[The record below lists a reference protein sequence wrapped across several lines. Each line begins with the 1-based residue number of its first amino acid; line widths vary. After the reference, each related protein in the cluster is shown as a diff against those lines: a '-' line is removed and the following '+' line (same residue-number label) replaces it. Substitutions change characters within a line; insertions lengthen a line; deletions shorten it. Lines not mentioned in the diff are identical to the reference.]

1 MATIDPYRKYLK
13 QAQID
18 YLVKKQ
24 ADYNNA
30 HADERVGAMQSVRDQ
45 LDQGRRM
52 LQNRGLASR
61 PGNIIS
67 GEEPRLT
74 AAYSP
79 QFDQYNKALR
89 GVEENQLE
97 YAAITEANK
106 TIAERNA
113 AAAARA
119 REEAQRQAA
128 QQAKAAAQQ
137 AAMHALGS
145 NILGGVAAAAASQ
158 KPQPVK
164 PTLNPSW
171 TAAGQQQAEQKANS
185 TAQNKAVFTAVTETS
200 RANGAAASGRKLY
213 TPQQIDRFR
222 QIGVEN
228 GGDPSIAY
236 GDTDIERQKAA
247 FLGQSGYN
255 TLERQA
261 TDAEK
266 RIQEAQTQL
275 NALKQQQAQFARAGQ
290 TMFDERTRTGRQVLT
305 PQVQAQKDA
314 IDTKIKDLQRYI
326 GQWQHERENI
336 ADQMQSINN
345 EWSSYRA
352 FAKYGNMS
360 DEELEKALKPQQA
373 SIPSAPMTDA
383 LGAWSASRAASG
395 ETQNAGFLSDE
406 DRRDIEAVQKYRQQ
420 QKRDSVIARAETY
433 AKNHAQNGE
442 KATADKSFA
451 ATTGRTVPRENM
463 LNRMQAMGQYNAKSV
478 AETGSK
484 YYKAINDRDELSE
497 FIRLSESNGQD
508 ALSNLKKGFLPDK
521 EERDTIHFV
530 DYATQMTPEEIDT
543 FNMLYN
549 GMGAKAADEYF
560 EALLPTLDQRG
571 ANSISEEA
579 RQAAQKY
586 GLLTDILSVPVNLLS
601 GIHGPISNLSD
612 RIYGYDVGKYKAA
625 RNDIS
630 GIYREQRQ
638 AGMNGTDS
646 FAYSTAM
653 SMADSTVSALLTK
666 AFGGP
671 LGEFAL
677 GGSAYNSAYREAL
690 ERGMNQ
696 RDASVN
702 AIASGVL
709 EALFEH
715 ISLDKLIKT
724 GPAGSG
730 KEVVKNI
737 LIQAGIEGSEEVNT
751 NLANRIFDLLY
762 NGTDAN
768 IMQTYQR
775 MIDRGYSPARASM
788 EAMKEA
794 GSEDLMAF
802 LGGAVAGGLS
812 SAGWQAVQTG
822 TFKIQQYISENHSE
836 AGILGKNL
844 KANGW
849 DELVKNYTFQ
859 DEDAEALRKRGNWS
873 NAELG
878 TLYGVMR
885 AEQQLGA
892 IGKTVR
898 ESGGVEAL
906 RTFKFDNS
914 ELQELAEQEELSDVE
929 LSQLYTGM
937 QQQLYDDARQR
948 LGVEGKDTL
957 PIFEKIFYGEDISHA
972 EGVRIAENETAMQT
986 FNAIFTT
993 NATNGIEVRGNAN
1006 RVAKEYRSSFGT
1018 PVNAETI
1025 SQVQRERRRAQD
1037 PTAYRNTDDG
1047 TLPETVREH
1056 MTPEQRRAAALPSES
1071 DHNGTLDTER
1081 GSVTYSFKEAN
1092 NRFLTQQQEAAKKF
1106 AQAIANT
1113 TGANVRLVD
1122 TMEANGMYDRSTNT
1136 LTVALDSTRGVVS
1149 TASHELTHW
1158 LENNSPEAYAE
1169 FVDVL
1174 EKEINRIGTEGL
1186 KDLPEELQ
1194 TWVQE
1199 HNNGEPLF
1207 DTLVAYEQ
1215 SKDNSL
1221 TKEQAKAEAVAECC
1235 EPFLK
1240 NKAVQE
1246 RMAKETTP
1254 TARKVRKYFSD
1265 MAKSV
1270 RSLITG
1276 NRNESKEARILERG
1290 ANDLQ
1295 AIADAWA
1302 AAITKASK
1310 QSDQRAGTKEGVQKQ
1325 ARLQEGIISDSQ
1337 IAANRTAVVN
1347 DEPVIKLSG
1356 NEFQKSEIGLIQQVV
1371 DYFNSIGNKV
1381 RNNILGDVELNRRGV
1396 KTDLAHG
1403 MGSTKASAF
1412 KAIPDVIE
1420 KGKIIDIQYGWKNRN
1435 YDTAVIAAPITI
1447 SETKYLMGVVVAK
1460 REGSDNLYVHEV
1472 IAMNEKDRPLLV
1484 FKTGGLQSQ
1493 NQPDSGLSPLMNLL
1507 KNVVDVKPQL
1517 QKRDSETQK
1526 KLDRIAEGIFPKQE
1540 ELARTRKEVK
1550 EIEEGE
1556 EYNRVVDAF
1565 MGARGDDFDV
1575 ALKQYT
1581 DFLKQSGLQ
1590 EKKAR
1595 IDAIEK
1601 EITEANKTI
1610 QKLLSDEA
1618 YQKYQSD
1625 LDNSGLDEAEFL
1637 RKRAVKEFGYT
1648 TSYAEAGYML
1658 PNGKMLN
1665 FSGEKGA
1672 HRGSRGQDHRA
1683 IGTIF
1688 PDVQG
1693 SEAMRRFMRDGNIR
1707 IMAETPGLDVVS
1719 SVEPTREQYAAIRSY
1734 ASSMAS
1740 KRFFNVDITDENGD
1754 NIGSLQYDG
1763 RVNPD
1768 RIVNDIKHYYATGEI
1783 REQSA
1788 ADRFRYQRRDA
1799 EDILAPIF
1807 DEDADEDTR
1816 PEIDTADVDTLLSR
1830 QRIGRAGE
1838 KLVEKRAAQNR
1849 EWAKRT
1855 ATAGGKHFAQKE
1867 VNRIAKALLKA
1878 AAESEQGSVLESTQS
1893 SVKLK
1898 AVSERLAVLTPRV
1911 WDGLMSGDAEQQQ
1924 KALDDFRRLAREIV
1938 TGTEGKDMSRAT
1950 DLQILREQIPHVIYL
1965 NEAQAAE
1972 VKNARTNLYNY
1983 TKELRKALGD
1993 NSIIVRAATDAAPAN
2008 LDGAWQAITGTVA
2021 QEYTDISDA
2030 DQPLVLLDVAQSLAT
2045 TTEKAYKTETEI
2057 GDAIDRLAGEMIGM
2071 TAELTPTE
2079 DTASKTQAHTEVTQA
2094 IAERGAYFKRAAEQ
2108 LAARLKEIESEYAAA
2123 RKENRADVR
2132 EYEAQIKELNRQIA
2146 ENKRYSESLEKKV
2159 ERLKEQGT
2167 RTAER
2172 ADRRVLKVKEHAAAN
2187 RETQRQRAQERIE
2200 AAREKGKENVRTERE
2215 KGRERLLAEREKS
2228 EQRTKE
2234 AVETA
2239 RESERAAADK
2249 RQERA
2254 LAEQR
2259 EKAKKFIDRYGRK
2272 LKNEGIELA
2281 EKANREGVREGKKA
2295 KAEETER
2302 KRLKKSIEKGIDKL
2316 TRAALHPTTRDH
2328 IPESLMQQ
2336 TKTYL
2341 MALSNWM
2348 LNPKKT
2354 MDAKVLLRLQ
2364 DAYTRLKYDGDGV
2377 FAVVQDPEM
2386 TENLSTLVSITNQK
2400 AFKDLTSEDLRL
2412 VNKTMTG
2419 ITHAITSA
2427 NQLIGRNTKLGI
2439 YESAD
2444 KLIKELRD
2452 APEVKGKKYLFRF
2465 LSAERFARLATG
2477 YKQDAELVKE
2487 MQYLNEGAINKE
2499 RYAMEGNKI
2508 FTEFMQ
2514 QYGKEYE
2521 KFSGKK
2527 AEWYDTGWK
2536 ALDDT
2541 PVMITPAMKL
2551 SLIMHS
2557 RNAQNMYHALK
2568 GGFVMPDMKLY
2579 KKGKIHEAYTNGHRV
2594 VIGGADIAALEAS
2607 MTEAERAYLK
2617 CAEEVFYRYCPQLIN
2632 KASLDLYG
2640 YRKAEVQNY
2649 FPIRTDTHFN
2659 QTNFESIVQN
2669 ASLENMGM
2677 LKERVKKSAIP
2688 IVLEDINQAVARQIQ
2703 NTALFAGMAV
2713 PIRNF
2718 NRVYNQSMQFF
2729 EDSVKLAIDQKLG
2742 ESGTHVL
2749 EGIMR
2754 DLQKKPQVDPY
2765 GKILGKLQS
2774 GYVRATL
2781 AMNLS
2786 VTMKQAASYPTAAAV
2801 VGWKPLIKALAK
2813 GGRNGH
2819 MFSRADMDL
2828 IDRYTPL
2835 LYNRQNG
2842 MFDRDVADYA
2852 KQEWT
2857 QKKPAKYLM
2866 NWIQSVDVATVGRL
2880 WYAAEYYVQDHNTDL
2895 NKGSDAYYKEV
2906 AKVFNRIVQETQP
2919 NYSVMQRPDVLR
2931 TENAIMRSI
2940 TMFKTQSFQNG
2951 GILVDAIGEFR
2962 ATRSLEKTDEAR
2974 QAANRKLALAVS
2986 SQIVQNI
2993 VLTGMKF
3000 IADALYQRMNPWRD
3014 EDKEIT
3020 GEGIGSYFTL
3030 SMLSS
3035 MAGSFWL
3042 GSEIFD
3048 ALMTALNGITGNE
3061 VYAVYDK
3068 SSPAVDVLNDLMTGF
3083 NKLSKTVNKLTD
3095 GEAHS
3100 LDEYTSDMDKVA
3112 TAVSEVFGI
3121 PYKNV
3126 KKLIGGGVN
3135 WYKDIATATKT
3146 GEMDWFRYSSDEMD
3160 SAKTAAAYK
3169 GWTDAGNS
3177 GKTFFYYKHKF
3188 APKGMEEKEKV
3199 AELMNDSELTPQQKA
3214 ELDRLLVH
3222 NSGDTERRVTGGR
3235 IEKMNNKDEWEII
3248 TDYTNETMYE
3258 ASKLSAKRYEKVVS
3272 LSQNGFTQQQAL
3284 TVVKKYKE
3292 EFDAGEGY
3300 NDRFREALFA
3310 DKTLTPEQ
3318 KATAD
3323 AALIGNKTVPDYHSE
3338 PLFYI
3343 SQQSEARQKAAKQ
3356 LIEAGVTEDMT
3367 AEILRVYAAE
3377 GKAGKGQKER
3387 FREWLKKQSKLT
3399 KAQKELIDM
3408 TVTGV
3413 KKPALEY

>member
-74 AAYSP
+74 AAIRP

-236 GDTDIERQKAA
+236 GETDIERQKAA

-275 NALKQQQAQFARAGQ
+275 NALKQQQTQFARAGQ

-345 EWSSYRA
+345 EWNAYRA

-360 DEELEKALKPQQA
+360 DEELEKAFKSQQA

-395 ETQNAGFLSDE
+395 ETQNAGYLSDE

-420 QKRDSVIARAETY
+420 QKRDSVIERAETY

-484 YYKAINDRDELSE
+484 YYKAINDREELSD
-497 FIRLSESNGQD
+497 FIRMSESNGQD

-625 RNDIS
+625 RNDIA

-690 ERGMNQ
+690 ERGMSQ
-696 RDASVN
+696 HDASMN
-702 AIASGVL
+702 AVASGVF

-849 DELVKNYTFQ
+849 DELVKKYTFQ

-948 LGVEGKDTL
+948 LGVEGRDTL

-972 EGVRIAENETAMQT
+972 EGVKIAENETAMQT
-986 FNAIFTT
+986 FNAIFNT
-993 NATNGIEVRGNAN
+993 NAANGIEVRGNAN

-1158 LENNSPEAYAE
+1158 LEENSPEAYAE

-1246 RMAKETTP
+1246 RMAKETMP
-1254 TARKVRKYFSD
+1254 TARKIRKYFAD

-1290 ANDLQ
+1290 ATDLQ

-1310 QSDQRAGTKEGVQKQ
+1310 QSEQRAGAKEGVQKQ
-1325 ARLQEGIISDSQ
+1325 ARESNYEYMKSFKEQIHDFMNKERRKQLFGNSSLLVCTTPKVLQDIGLAKLPIMIDQTHVSYAMEGTYESINHPLYKDAHSFI
-1337 IAANRTAVVN
+1337 
-1347 DEPVIKLSG
+1347 E
-1356 NEFQKSEIGLIQQVV
+1356 NEFAKL
-1371 DYFNSIGNKV
+1371 
-1381 RNNILGDVELNRRGV
+1381 
-1396 KTDLAHG
+1396 
-1403 MGSTKASAF
+1403 
-1412 KAIPDVIE
+1412 PD
-1420 KGKIIDIQYGWKNRN
+1420 KIADPI
-1435 YDTAVIAAPITI
+1435 AVIADASHGDIIIFIQMKNAANGQTI
-1447 SETKYLMGVVVAK
+1447 VPVRIETT
-1460 REGSDNLYVHEV
+1460 GSVNGFNIDINKLKSVHG
-1472 IAMNEKDRPLLV
+1472 N
-1484 FKTGGLQSQ
+1484 
-1493 NQPDSGLSPLMNLL
+1493 
-1507 KNVVDVKPQL
+1507 
-1517 QKRDSETQK
+1517 
-1526 KLDRIAEGIFPKQE
+1526 
-1540 ELARTRKEVK
+1540 
-1550 EIEEGE
+1550 
-1556 EYNRVVDAF
+1556 
-1565 MGARGDDFDV
+1565 DV
-1575 ALKQYT
+1575 AINELKAAI
-1581 DFLKQSGLQ
+1581 
-1590 EKKAR
+1590 KK
-1595 IDAIEK
+1595 DSNE
-1601 EITEANKTI
+1601 
-1610 QKLLSDEA
+1610 
-1618 YQKYQSD
+1618 
-1625 LDNSGLDEAEFL
+1625 
-1637 RKRAVKEFGYT
+1637 
-1648 TSYAEAGYML
+1648 
-1658 PNGKMLN
+1658 
-1665 FSGEKGA
+1665 
-1672 HRGSRGQDHRA
+1672 
-1683 IGTIF
+1683 
-1688 PDVQG
+1688 
-1693 SEAMRRFMRDGNIR
+1693 NIR
-1707 IMAETPGLDVVS
+1707 IYYANKEKLQSVIGVDVLNHGQTVPNGVIHRISDPGSPVKQKIHKQTETRQFKRWFGKSKVVNTDGAPLVVYHGSDYYKDINIFKRGKGGYLGSGIYFTTDKGNAKRYADKSGPGGRIYEAYLHIEKPFRVTS
-1719 SVEPTREQYAAIRSY
+1719 SDPAKEILHEIYGSDKVYEKRAASQENASSLLKKSDIEKLRAKGYDGIEWKMERGTETEYSVFEPTQIKSA
-1734 ASSMAS
+1734 
-1740 KRFFNVDITDENGD
+1740 TD
-1754 NIGSLQYDG
+1754 NIGTFDPS
-1763 RVNPD
+1763 NPD
-1768 RIVNDIKHYYATGEI
+1768 I
-1783 REQSA
+1783 
-1788 ADRFRYQRRDA
+1788 RYQRRDA
-1799 EDILAPIF
+1799 EDIPAPIF
-1807 DEDADEDTR
+1807 DDNMDEDTR

-1855 ATAGGKHFAQKE
+1855 ATADGKHFAQKE

-1924 KALDDFRRLAREIV
+1924 KALDDFRCLAREIV

-1993 NSIIVRAATDAAPAN
+1993 NSIIVRVATDAAPAN

-2045 TTEKAYKTETEI
+2045 TTEKAYKTESEVE
-2057 GDAIDRLAGEMIGM
+2057 DAIDRLTGEMIGM

-2079 DTASKTQAHTEVTQA
+2079 DTASKAQAHAEVTQA
-2094 IAERGAYFKRAAEQ
+2094 IAERGAYFKKEAEQ
-2108 LAARLKEIESEYAAA
+2108 LAARLKETESEYAAA

-2146 ENKRYSESLEKKV
+2146 ENKRYSNSLEKKV

-2167 RTAER
+2167 RAAER
-2172 ADRRVLKVKEHAAAN
+2172 ADRRVLKVKERAAVN
-2187 RETQRQRAQERIE
+2187 RETQRQRAQERVE

-2215 KGRERLLAEREKS
+2215 KGRERVLAEREKS

-2295 KAEETER
+2295 KAEEIER

-2328 IPESLMQQ
+2328 IPENLMQQ

-2386 TENLSTLVSITNQK
+2386 TENLSALVSITNQK
-2400 AFKDLTSEDLRL
+2400 AFKDLTSEELRL

-2452 APEVKGKKYLFRF
+2452 APEVKGKKYLFKI

-2607 MTEAERAYLK
+2607 LTDAERAYLK

-2688 IVLEDINQAVARQIQ
+2688 IVLEDINQVVARQIQ

-2742 ESGTHVL
+2742 ESGTQVL

-2819 MFSRADMDL
+2819 MFSRADMDM

-2931 TENAIMRSI
+2931 TENALMRSI

-2986 SQIVQNI
+2986 SQLVQNI
-2993 VLTGMKF
+2993 VVTGMTF
-3000 IADALYQRMNPWRD
+3000 IANALTQRMNPWRD
-3014 EDKEIT
+3014 KDKEIT
-3020 GEGIGSYFTL
+3020 GESIGSYFTL

-3083 NKLSKTVNKLTD
+3083 DKLSKAVNKLTD

-3100 LDEYTSDMDKVA
+3100 LDEYTSDMDKVTA
-3112 TAVSEVFGI
+3112 AVSEVFGI

-3126 KKLIGGGVN
+3126 KKLIGGGVD

-3188 APKGMEEKEKV
+3188 APQGMKQEEKV

-3214 ELDRLLVH
+3214 ELDRLLIH

-3235 IEKMNNKDEWEII
+3235 LEKMNNKDEWEII
-3248 TDYTNETMYE
+3248 TDYTNATMHE
-3258 ASKLSAKRYEKVVS
+3258 ASQIGSARYEKVNELTKDGLTS
-3272 LSQNGFTQQQAL
+3272 EDAL
-3284 TVVKKYKE
+3284 RVVKQYKE
-3292 EFDAGEGY
+3292 EQDAGTGY
-3300 NDRFREALFA
+3300 NERFREALLA

-3318 KATAD
+3318 KATVD
-3323 AALIGNKTVPDYHSE
+3323 AQLIGNKTVPDYHSE

-3399 KAQKELIDM
+3399 KTQKELIDM